1 LMQIPQFWWMKI
13 IFGNKKEQVG
23 AQPWREWNHIKCV
36 CKPSD
41 PDLLGYVLMFL
52 SFCVLLS
59 QYFNQ
64 KREKHPL
71 KWLRRNKNRFA
82 VFVLVTVSGLC
93 SWVGDK
99 FETFLLQLTDEV
111 LKSANTPWSI
121 TTFAPQ
127 DGYMAFVRTFAWWT
141 STSTST
147 SKLDNEREE
156 KWMRMDAA
164 SGMCR

>member
-1 LMQIPQFWWMKI
+1 
-13 IFGNKKEQVG
+13 
-23 AQPWREWNHIKCV
+23 
-36 CKPSD
+36 
-41 PDLLGYVLMFL
+41 
-52 SFCVLLS
+52 
-59 QYFNQ
+59 
-64 KREKHPL
+64 
-71 KWLRRNKNRFA
+71 